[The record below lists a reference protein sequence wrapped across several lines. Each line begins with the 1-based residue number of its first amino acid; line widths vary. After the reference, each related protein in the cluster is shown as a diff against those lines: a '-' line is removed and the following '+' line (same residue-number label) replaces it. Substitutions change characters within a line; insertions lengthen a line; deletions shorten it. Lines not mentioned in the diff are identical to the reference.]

1 MRIILASQSPRRREL
16 LTLVGLDFTVIS
28 SGFEENSLENDPAKR
43 TMALAEGKALS
54 GYREV
59 TAGESES
66 TGGAQAPA
74 VVIGADT
81 MVACAGKIL
90 GKPKSREEAEAM
102 IRLLQGRVHEVY
114 TGVSLVWGDG
124 DKPRKKTFFERTDVE
139 VYPMTEAQIARYVDT
154 GEPFD
159 KAGGYG
165 IQGAFA
171 VWVRGIR
178 GDYCN
183 VVGLPIARLTW
194 EMRAAG
200 LIG

>member
-16 LTLVGLDFTVIS
+16 LTLAGLDFTVIS

-43 TMALAEGKALS
+43 TMTLAEGKALS

-59 TAGESES
+59 TAGENEPA
-66 TGGAQAPA
+66 GGAQDPA

-139 VYPMTEAQIARYVDT
+139 VYPMTEAQIVRYVDT

-165 IQGAFA
+165 IQGPFA
-171 VWVRGIR
+171 IWVRGIR